1 MDAPLCLY
9 RYDHL
14 SNLGSFYRIC
24 YVVDPPLDFGMEVE
38 DIFMKCVFTCF
49 ENGYGDNVILE
60 ESGLAD
66 RHLKQLLCSE
76 ERRHVCALDRID
88 AYLSRNKANLTNRFL
103 EIMQGHPAEVRAL
116 CEEILQAADIPRAQ
130 RPKNKRETELLL
142 AVINREL
149 MDSVDEWAEDY
160 LVRAGKLL
168 VGDDLLQL
176 GDRE

>member
-1 MDAPLCLY
+1 
-9 RYDHL
+9 
-14 SNLGSFYRIC
+14 
-24 YVVDPPLDFGMEVE
+24 
-38 DIFMKCVFTCF
+38 
-49 ENGYGDNVILE
+49 
-60 ESGLAD
+60 
-66 RHLKQLLCSE
+66 
-76 ERRHVCALDRID
+76 
-88 AYLSRNKANLTNRFL
+88 
-103 EIMQGHPAEVRAL
+103 MQGHPAEVRAL